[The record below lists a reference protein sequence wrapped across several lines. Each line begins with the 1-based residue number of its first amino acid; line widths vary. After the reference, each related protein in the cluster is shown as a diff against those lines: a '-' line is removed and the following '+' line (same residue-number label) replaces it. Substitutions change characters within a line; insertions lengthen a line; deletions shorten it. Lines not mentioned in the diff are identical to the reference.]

1 MATYGGDGTE
11 SCKTMYTG
19 TPDRAKELLALS
31 GGSVAKI
38 NDGIKQ
44 KPAYGLT

>member
-19 TPDRAKELLALS
+19 ESARTKGLLALS
-31 GGSVAKI
+31 GGEVAKI

-44 KPAYGLT
+44 NPAYGLT